1 MPNQPTDST
10 EELIW
15 PKGTS
20 AGSAGKLLDF
30 TETLV
35 AASAVDPDVHTSS
48 ISDILDELS
57 NLGKE
62 KSGLSWVTQNV
73 PTISKLSTEPV
84 KWIIDQFIP
93 FGSITMFAGA
103 GGSMKS
109 WLMMQAA
116 QRISSRAAGHDS
128 ELEHV
133 SITSL
138 EKPDVPT
145 FLGRKVMYGVPVLY
159 VDRENQEGEVGRRA
173 SMVGILGNSRFHYLC
188 ENATQLAPELDD
200 ERLAEFAEKEKGLII
215 FDSLQDWYGQSDEN
229 NNSQMAAIISKMRRL
244 ARLGAGVVFIH
255 HLNATGERAR
265 GGTTITNLT
274 DMAFNV
280 SKSRSTGII
289 TIKEER
295 FRMCGSWEMT
305 VKPKW
310 YSPDKDY
317 PSGGLTWDVI
327 ADKGE
332 AIIQKEQAE
341 ENAEEVAKVRA
352 VIKACPSL
360 APSSWAGSKRAKEIL
375 GGSMSTAKIIR
386 LTKSDGWTFDPNAE
400 DGLKWTQSRNE
411 EADNAGDY

>member
-1 MPNQPTDST
+1 MPNQPTDN
-10 EELIW
+10 EDQIW
-15 PKGTS
+15 PRGQ
-20 AGSAGKLLDF
+20 APNAGKLLDY
-30 TETLV
+30 TELLISA
-35 AASAVDPDVHTSS
+35 AASDPDVKTDSLR
-48 ISDILDELS
+48 DDLLKVLPVP
-57 NLGKE
+57 NGKP
-62 KSGLSWVTQNV
+62 KSGPSWVTQNIR
-73 PTISKLSTEPV
+73 TISRLSKEPV

-93 FGSITMFAGA
+93 YGSITMFAGA

-116 QRISSRAAGHDS
+116 QRISSRTAGHDS

-133 SITSL
+133 SVTSL
-138 EKPDVPT
+138 EKPAVPT

-173 SMVGILGNSRFHYLC
+173 GMVGIQGNARFHYLC

-200 ERLAEFAEKEKGLII
+200 ERLAEFAEKGKGLII

-229 NNSQMAAIISKMRRL
+229 NNSQMAAIVGKMRYL

-255 HLNATGERAR
+255 HLNAAGERAR

-305 VKPKW
+305 VKPNWIRHPGKLVW
-310 YSPDKDY
+310 E
-317 PSGGLTWDVI
+317 VI

-332 AIIQKEQAE
+332 ALIQKEQTE
-341 ENAEEVAKVRA
+341 ESAQEVAKVRA
-352 VIKACPSL
+352 VIAACPNL
-360 APSSWAGSKRAKEIL
+360 APSSWAGSVRAKEKL

-386 LTKSDGWTFDPNAE
+386 ITKSDGWSFNGDAE

-411 EADNAGDY
+411 ETGNDEIY

>member
-20 AGSAGKLLDF
+20 AGGAGKLLDF

-35 AASAVDPDVHTSS
+35 AASAVDPDIHTSS
-48 ISDILDELS
+48 ISDILDELAS
-57 NLGKE
+57 LGKE

-93 FGSITMFAGA
+93 YGSITMFAGA

-116 QRISSRAAGHDS
+116 QRISSRPDGHDS

-133 SITSL
+133 SATSL

-215 FDSLQDWYGQSDEN
+215 FDSLQDWYGQADEN
-229 NNSQMAAIISKMRRL
+229 NNSQMATIISKMRRL
-244 ARLGAGVVFIH
+244 ARLGAGVLFIH

-280 SKSRSTGII
+280 SKNRSTGII

-305 VKPKW
+305 VKPNWIRHPGKLAW
-310 YSPDKDY
+310 E
-317 PSGGLTWDVI
+317 VI

-332 AIIQKEQAE
+332 ALIQKEQAE

-352 VIKACPSL
+352 VIKACPNL

-375 GGSMSTAKIIR
+375 GGSMNTAKILR
-386 LTKSDGWTFDPNAE
+386 LTKSDGWAFDPNAE

-411 EADNAGDY
+411 EAANGELY

>member
-1 MPNQPTDST
+1 MPNQLTDNSN
-10 EELIW
+10 ELIW

-20 AGSAGKLLDF
+20 AGGAGKLMNF
-30 TETLV
+30 TELIATS
-35 AASAVDPDVHTSS
+35 AADDPDVKVEDLAEQFEDLAAPT
-48 ISDILDELS
+48 DRQKAF
-57 NLGKE
+57 GP
-62 KSGLSWVTQNV
+62 SWVTQNV
-73 PTISKLSTEPV
+73 ATISRLSREPV

-93 FGSITMFAGA
+93 YGSITMFAGA

-116 QRISSRAAGHDS
+116 QRITSRAAGHDG

-133 SITSL
+133 SVTSL
-138 EKPDVPT
+138 EKPAVPT

-188 ENATQLAPELDD
+188 ENANQLAPELDD
-200 ERLAEFAEKEKGLII
+200 ERLVEFAEKDKGLII
-215 FDSLQDWYGQSDEN
+215 FDSLQDWYGQADEN
-229 NNSQMAAIISKMRRL
+229 NNSQMAAIIGKMRRL

-305 VKPKW
+305 VKPNW
-310 YSPDKDY
+310 IRY
-317 PSGGLTWDVI
+317 PGKLAWEVI
-327 ADKGE
+327 GDKGE
-332 AIIQKEQAE
+332 ALIQKEQTE
-341 ENAEEVAKVRA
+341 ENAEEIQKVRD
-352 VIKACPSL
+352 VIRVCPNL
-360 APSSWAGSKRAKEIL
+360 APSSWAGSKRAKELL
-375 GGSMSTAKIIR
+375 GGSMNTAKIIR
-386 LTKSDGWTFDPNAE
+386 LAKSDGWTFDPNAE
-400 DGLKWTQSRNE
+400 EGLKWTQARNNE
-411 EADNAGDY
+411 EPTDGEVY